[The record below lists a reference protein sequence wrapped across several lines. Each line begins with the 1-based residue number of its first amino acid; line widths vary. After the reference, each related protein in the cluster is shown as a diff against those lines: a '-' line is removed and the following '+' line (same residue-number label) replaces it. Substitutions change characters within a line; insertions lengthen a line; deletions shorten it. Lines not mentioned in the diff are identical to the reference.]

1 MYTSSLSVWSQWSGD
16 RQLPPRHQILLSV
29 GDVGLLRIS
38 DQRQLEDSY
47 SATLLGL
54 LPRRHLG
61 GPPGPSQDEDG
72 DKKNGKLTA
81 ALTGNETLLI
91 S

>member
-1 MYTSSLSVWSQWSGD
+1 M
-16 RQLPPRHQILLSV
+16 PPRQM
-29 GDVGLLRIS
+29 GN
-38 DQRQLEDSY
+38 SY

-81 ALTGNETLLI
+81 ALTGNEILLI